1 MDFKRM
7 QELEDIR
14 VSEAQNPDQ
23 IAKKVKKVPFNEA
36 KWHEEMQA
44 KVDEYEKI
52 NGKQLYN
59 PNR

>member
-14 VSEAQNPDQ
+14 VSEAQNTDP
-23 IAKKVKKVPFNEA
+23 IAKKVKRVPFNEA
-36 KWHEEMQA
+36 KWHEEMQE
-44 KVDEYEKI
+44 KVEEYERI